1 MSQKVLVVD
10 DEESILTLI
19 KYNLEKAGLRA
30 ITVENGERAL
40 EIIKEV
46 NPDLIILDI
55 MLPGIDGVE
64 ICKRLRKED
73 YHIPILMLTA
83 KDEEI
88 DKILGLEIG
97 ADDYMTKPFSTRE
110 LVARVKAM
118 LRRSLQ
124 YKDKEVKD
132 EDKKIIV
139 NDIVVFPDKYEIL
152 LKGKNIYLTPKEFEL
167 LKLLVS
173 NKGKVLDR
181 NHLLNKIWG
190 YDYYGDT
197 RIVDVHISNIREK
210 IEDNP
215 AKPEYIK
222 TVRGVGY
229 KFKE

>member
-30 ITVENGERAL
+30 ITAENGERAL
-40 EIIKEV
+40 EIIKEE

-110 LVARVKAM
+110 LMARVKAM

-124 YKDKEVKD
+124 YKEVKD
-132 EDKKIIV
+132 EDEKVIV
-139 NDIVVFPDKYEIL
+139 DDIVVFPDKFETL
-152 LKGKNIYLTPKEFEL
+152 LKGEKIYLTPKEFEL
-167 LKLLVS
+167 LKLLVR

-210 IEDNP
+210 IESNP

>member
-30 ITVENGERAL
+30 ITAEDGERAL
-40 EIIKEV
+40 EIIKEE

-110 LVARVKAM
+110 LTARVKAM

-124 YKDKEVKD
+124 YKEVKD
-132 EDKKIIV
+132 EDEKVIV
-139 NDIVVFPDKYEIL
+139 DDIVVFPDKFETL
-152 LKGKNIYLTPKEFEL
+152 LKGEKIYLTPKEFEL
-167 LKLLVS
+167 LKLLVR

-222 TVRGVGY
+222 TVRGIGY

>member
-30 ITVENGERAL
+30 ITAEDGERAL
-40 EIIKEV
+40 EIIKEE

-110 LVARVKAM
+110 LMARVKAM

-124 YKDKEVKD
+124 YKEVKD
-132 EDKKIIV
+132 EDEKVIV
-139 NDIVVFPDKYEIL
+139 DDIVVFPDKFETL
-152 LKGKNIYLTPKEFEL
+152 LKGEKIYLTPKEFEL
-167 LKLLVS
+167 LKLLVR

-222 TVRGVGY
+222 TVRGIGY